1 MRQKKLNFYIFIIFS
16 VLLIAMLFYPTQT
29 VAAANLELK
38 NLHYSVHLLEN
49 GDATVTETWDISI
62 KNTNT
67 LFKTF
72 KIDKSK
78 YSGISN
84 VSVVET
90 TNSSKKSFTQIQQEQ
105 YHVTKDHFYALKNK
119 SNEFEI
125 AWGVAED
132 KSSARRT
139 FEIQYTI
146 LDAIKNYADCSE
158 FYWQFISTSSAIPVK
173 NLTGTIT
180 LPTNVNPMDDL
191 RVWAH
196 GPLNGSIQKTSTS
209 SVTFGVTN
217 LNANTMLEVR
227 VVTPT
232 SVFPSNSNVNTQNN
246 LSTILSQEE
255 TWANQANTLRKK
267 EADRRRFY
275 LDDIISH

>member
-1 MRQKKLNFYIFIIFS
+1 MRQKKLNFYIFIILS
-16 VLLIAMLFYPTQT
+16 LLLITMLFCPTHAY
-29 VAAANLELK
+29 AASSLELK
-38 NLHYSVHLLEN
+38 NLHYNVHLLEN

-78 YSGISN
+78 YTGISN

-119 SNEFEI
+119 RNEFEI

-173 NLTGTIT
+173 SLTGTIT
-180 LPTNVNPMDDL
+180 LPNSVNHIEDL
-191 RVWAH
+191 HVWAH
-196 GPLNGSIQKTSTS
+196 GPLNGSIQKTSANTI
-209 SVTFGVTN
+209 TFGVAN

-232 SVFPSNSNVNTQNN
+232 SVFLSNSNVHTQNN

-255 TWANQANTLRKK
+255 TWANQANALRKK
-267 EADRRRFY
+267 EADRRRLY
-275 LDDIISH
+275 LDYPISH